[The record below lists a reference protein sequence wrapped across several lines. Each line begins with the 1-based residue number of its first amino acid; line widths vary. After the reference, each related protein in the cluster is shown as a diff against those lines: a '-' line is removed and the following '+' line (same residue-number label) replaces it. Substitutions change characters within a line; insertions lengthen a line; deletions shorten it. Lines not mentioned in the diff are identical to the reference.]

1 MPDGKIR
8 KNMKL
13 RLNVATVPHENNR
26 PFIAGAGVL
35 GALALIALVLLARE
49 TYVSR
54 EANVQLRSDTASL
67 ETDIRA
73 ERAHHQELQ
82 DFFNTKPVQQTLA
95 RAQFLNS
102 LITERSFPWTKI
114 FMDLEKTLPAGVHV
128 VSIAPKLVNGRAN
141 VSMVIGASSEESK
154 IQFLQAI
161 EKSKNFSNVAV
172 DDERTSEAPGDTD
185 RVTVRLDFSYETT

>member
-1 MPDGKIR
+1 M
-8 KNMKL
+8 
-13 RLNVATVPHENNR
+13 PHENNR
-26 PFIAGAGVL
+26 PFVAGAALVGI
-35 GALALIALVLLARE
+35 LALVALVTLARE
-49 TYVSR
+49 TYVMR
-54 EANVQLRSDTASL
+54 QANVQLRSDTARL
-67 ETDIRA
+67 ETEIHA
-73 ERAHHQELQ
+73 EQAHHQELQ

-114 FMDLEKTLPAGVHV
+114 FMDLEKTLPPGVHV

-141 VSMVIGASSEESK
+141 VSMVIGASSEEGK

-161 EKSKNFSNVAV
+161 EKSKNFSDVAV
-172 DDERTSEAPGDTD
+172 DDERTSDTPGDTD